1 MVLTSPARAYA
12 PDRSALVRRALAA
25 VRRWDRVP
33 GSEVVGAWQPVTV
46 WALLLVTGV
55 VPAGGP
61 GELGLAAVSLAAA
74 GFLHGLLVV
83 KPLAALGRW
92 TARVSAW
99 PRPVAVAVLAAPV
112 SVPAA
117 VVVRWWLGVP
127 GAPGAVPVPVPGF
140 GVVWA
145 GCVAGAVL
153 PLVVG
158 ALLRGRARPVP
169 VGALWARG
177 AVVAGTAVGVV
188 GLASLVMDL
197 PVP

>member
-12 PDRSALVRRALAA
+12 PDRSAPGRRAPTTA
-25 VRRWDRVP
+25 RRWDRVP
-33 GSEVVGAWQPVTV
+33 GSEVVGAWQTVTV

-83 KPLAALGRW
+83 KALAALGRW

-112 SVPAA
+112 SVPAV
-117 VVVRWWLGVP
+117 VVVRWWLGAQ
-127 GAPGAVPVPVPGF
+127 GAPVPGF

-145 GCVAGAVL
+145 GCVAGTVL

-158 ALLRGRARPVP
+158 ALLRGRPVP
-169 VGALWARG
+169 
-177 AVVAGTAVGVV
+177 AG
-188 GLASLVMDL
+188 
-197 PVP
+197 

>member
-1 MVLTSPARAYA
+1 MALTSPARAYA
-12 PDRSALVRRALAA
+12 PDRSALGRRVLAA
-25 VRRWDRVP
+25 ARRWDRVP

-55 VPAGGP
+55 LPAGSP
-61 GELGLAAVSLAAA
+61 GELGVTTVSLAGA
-74 GFLHGLLVV
+74 GFLHGLLLV

-99 PRPVAVAVLAAPV
+99 PRPVAVAVLAAPL
-112 SVPAA
+112 SAPAA
-117 VVVRWWLGVP
+117 VVVRWWLGTQ
-127 GAPGAVPVPVPGF
+127 GAPVPGF

-153 PLVVG
+153 PMVVG
-158 ALLRGRARPVP
+158 ALLRGRTRPVP
-169 VGALWARG
+169 AGALWARG
-177 AVVAGTAVGVV
+177 AVVAGTAVGVA
-188 GLASLVMDL
+188 GLASLVMAL

>member
-12 PDRSALVRRALAA
+12 PDRSARGRRVSAA

-55 VPAGGP
+55 VPAGTP
-61 GELGLAAVSLAAA
+61 GESGVVAVSLAAA

-83 KPLAALGRW
+83 KTLAALGRW

-112 SVPAA
+112 SAPAV
-117 VVVRWWLGVP
+117 VVVRWWLGAQ
-127 GAPGAVPVPVPGF
+127 GAPVPGF
-140 GVVWA
+140 GVAWA
-145 GCVAGAVL
+145 GCVAAAVL
-153 PLVVG
+153 PMVVG
-158 ALLRGRARPVP
+158 VLLRGRARPVP
-169 VGALWARG
+169 AGALWARG
-177 AVVAGTAVGVV
+177 AVVAGTVVGVV
-188 GLASLVMDL
+188 GLVGMVMPL
-197 PVP
+197 P